1 MHQYPR
7 QQENV
12 IFVSSYSATLKN
24 LAYDPADL

>member
-12 IFVSSYSATLKN
+12 TFVSSYSAILKS
-24 LAYDPADL
+24 LAYDPAGL